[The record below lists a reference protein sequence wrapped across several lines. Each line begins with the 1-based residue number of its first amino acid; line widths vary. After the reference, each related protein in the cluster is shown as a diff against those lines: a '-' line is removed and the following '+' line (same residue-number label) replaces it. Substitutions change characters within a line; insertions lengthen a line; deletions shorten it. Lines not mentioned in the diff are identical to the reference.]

1 MLLGSRFPN
10 LGHSLGSYWT
20 LTGHSLG
27 THWTLTGHSLDTH
40 WTLTGLIGHYGRYCC
55 PLLRPRPSKQPLSR
69 PLCLS
74 RSSSDHPWHP
84 KWVHR
89 RPLWLPWPPKPSK
102 AYVLL
107 RFCIHF
113 MKSKFPQQVGPET
126 SKRPQSDTQTT
137 PRDPKGGP
145 WAPFGGPGP
154 TLVLFGVPPGLQRT
168 V

>member
-1 MLLGSRFPN
+1 MEGIAAHFCGPDPPN
-10 LGHSLGSYWT
+10 SPFQGPFACPDPPRT
-20 LTGHSLG
+20 TLG
-27 THWTLTGHSLDTH
+27 TLSGS
-40 WTLTGLIGHYGRYCC
+40 IEGRFGC
-55 PLLRPRPSKQPLSR
+55 PG
-69 PLCLS
+69 
-74 RSSSDHPWHP
+74 
-84 KWVHR
+84 
-89 RPLWLPWPPKPSK
+89 PPKPSK

-126 SKRPQSDTQTT
+126 SKRPQSDTQTA